1 MGKGVGIMR
10 WKQFFTR
17 VSSIDADRAR
27 ELMEGD
33 SSKAFVALDVRQPKE
48 YEAGHIPGAKLI
60 PMPDL
65 TKRLD
70 EIDRDKG
77 VIVYCAI
84 GGRSRVAAQMLAGR
98 GFSDVYNLAGGF
110 KAWTGKAA
118 YGKEFEGLELFSGR
132 ESPEETLVVAYSLE
146 DGLRDFYVSMIPKVT
161 NNDAKGLF
169 QKLAAIEVKHQERIL
184 AEYGK
189 LSGEK
194 IDREAFANKVVVEAV
209 EGGLTTE
216 EYVEL
221 FQPDLGS
228 VEDIVELAMSIEAQA
243 LDLYERA
250 SENSSDLETKKALK
264 QIAGEERAHLS
275 ELGRLIDGM

>member
-1 MGKGVGIMR
+1 MR

-17 VSSIDADRAR
+17 VRSIDADRAR
-27 ELMEGD
+27 EMMEGI
-33 SSKAFVALDVRQPKE
+33 SSKVIVALDVRQPKE

-60 PMPDL
+60 PIPDL

-70 EIDRDKG
+70 ELDREKG

-84 GGRSRVAAQMLAGR
+84 GGRSRIAAQMLAGR
-98 GFSDVYNLAGGF
+98 GFSEVYNLAGGF

-118 YGKEFEGLELFSGR
+118 FGTELEGLDLFSGK
-132 ESPEETLVVAYSLE
+132 ESPQETLVVAYSLE
-146 DGLRDFYVSMIPKVT
+146 EGLRDFYLSIVPKVT
-161 NNDAKGLF
+161 HEDVKRLF
-169 QKLAAIEVKHQERIL
+169 EKLAAIELNHQERIF
-184 AEYGK
+184 AEYVK
-189 LSGEK
+189 VSGQEISRK
-194 IDREAFANKVVVEAV
+194 AFADKVVVKAV

-216 EYVEL
+216 EYIEL

-250 SENSSDLETKKALK
+250 SDRSSDPETKAALK
-264 QIAGEERAHLS
+264 QIAAEEQAHLR
-275 ELGRLIDGM
+275 ELGRLMDGV

>member
-1 MGKGVGIMR
+1 MR

-17 VSSIDADRAR
+17 VRSIDADRAR
-27 ELMEGD
+27 ELMEGK
-33 SSKAFVALDVRQPKE
+33 SSEAIVALDVRQPKE

-70 EIDRDKG
+70 EIDPEKG
-77 VIVYCAI
+77 VVVYCAI

-118 YGKEFEGLELFSGR
+118 FGKELEGLELFSGG

-146 DGLRDFYVSMIPKVT
+146 EGLRDFYLSMIPEVA
-161 NNDAKGLF
+161 NDDAKRLF
-169 QKLAAIEVKHQERIL
+169 EKLAAIELKHEERIF
-184 AEYGK
+184 AEYVK
-189 LSGEK
+189 VSGEK
-194 IDREAFANKVVVEAV
+194 IDEETFANKVVVEAV

-216 EYVEL
+216 EHMKL

-250 SENSSDLETKKALK
+250 SDRSGDPETKKALK
-264 QIAGEERAHLS
+264 QIADEERAHLI
-275 ELGRLIDGM
+275 ELGRLIDDM